1 VTLFDAVESGDL
13 AHLKA
18 ALASATDV
26 NALGADQRTPLI
38 EAAARGWLEGVT
50 LLLEHG
56 AEPEWRDGTD
66 ETAMLKAAANGHAD
80 VARLLSKSASDDD
93 KSLAS
98 SLLNA
103 FGAAHAPEYKYD
115 GSSLKRK
122 VAEVAARAANF
133 VGDEEPL
140 ARVERV
146 ERAEANS
153 TSPRN
158 KKR

>member
-26 NALGADQRTPLI
+26 NALGADQRTPL
-38 EAAARGWLEGVT
+38 LEGVT

-98 SLLNA
+98 SFLNA